1 MTRKHLRSFSI
12 VAMRSYLLLLVAVV
26 ALLSAATPA
35 SGADVLRRCAGIPS
49 NGVLELRSKN
59 LPCPSARALAQ
70 RTLNVK
76 CFLNERTCRH
86 TFRGRRWTCTVSS
99 SCESVRCITAERR
112 VSWRNPS

>member
-1 MTRKHLRSFSI
+1 
-12 VAMRSYLLLLVAVV
+12 MRAYLLPTVV
-26 ALLSAATPA
+26 VIARLTAATSA

-49 NGVLELRSKN
+49 NGVLDLRSKN

-70 RTLNVK
+70 RTLDVK

-86 TFRGRRWTCTVSS
+86 SFRGRRWTCTVSPTF
-99 SCESVRCITAERR
+99 ESVRCITAKRR

>member
-1 MTRKHLRSFSI
+1 
-12 VAMRSYLLLLVAVV
+12 MRAYLLSVV
-26 ALLSAATPA
+26 VLIALLTAAPSA

-70 RTLNVK
+70 RTLDVK

-99 SCESVRCITAERR
+99 TFESVRCITAKRR

>member
-1 MTRKHLRSFSI
+1 MRAHLLPAI
-12 VAMRSYLLLLVAVV
+12 VVM
-26 ALLSAATPA
+26 ALLTAAPSA

-70 RTLNVK
+70 RTLDVK

-86 TFRGRRWTCTVSS
+86 SFRGRRWTCTVSS
-99 SCESVRCITAERR
+99 TFESVRCITAKRR

>member
-1 MTRKHLRSFSI
+1 MRVSLVASI
-12 VAMRSYLLLLVAVV
+12 VAVI
-26 ALLSAATPA
+26 ALAAAAAPA
-35 SGADVLRRCAGIPS
+35 AADDVFRRCAGIPR

-70 RTLNVK
+70 RTLDVK

-99 SCESVRCITAERR
+99 TFESVRCTTSGRR
-112 VSWRNPS
+112 VTWRNPA

>member
-1 MTRKHLRSFSI
+1 
-12 VAMRSYLLLLVAVV
+12 MRAYLLLLVVV
-26 ALLSAATPA
+26 FALLTAASPA

-70 RTLNVK
+70 RTLDVK

-86 TFRGRRWTCTVSS
+86 SFRGRRWTCTVSS
-99 SCESVRCITAERR
+99 TFESVRCITATRR
-112 VSWRNPS
+112 VSWRNPG

>member
-1 MTRKHLRSFSI
+1 
-12 VAMRSYLLLLVAVV
+12 MRACLLLTAVV
-26 ALLSAATPA
+26 IALLTAATPA
-35 SGADVLRRCAGIPS
+35 SAADVLRRCAGIPS

-70 RTLNVK
+70 RTLDVK

-86 TFRGRRWTCTVSS
+86 SFRGRRWTCTVSS
-99 SCESVRCITAERR
+99 TFESVRCVTANRR